1 MHVRFPTAP
10 NSYIYLA
17 LRKTDSP
24 SFQKMPSEVKPAK
37 HELGVSESLLNVS
50 YLGGVVGRAGLAL
63 KPFGSVPF
71 SPFWVSVEGLLIQQV
86 E

>member
-1 MHVRFPTAP
+1 MH
-10 NSYIYLA
+10 LA

-63 KPFGSVPF
+63 KPFGLTSSVPF